1 MPLKIIFKKIILI
14 SSVFI
19 FLGTSLTGCDKV
31 RQIFIEKFDK
41 IKQGSLSTDSSGDIS
56 SAQNIESDTGSPND
70 MDLTSDKTSESNSTD
85 SSEPVPD
92 SAANEQTFQKE
103 NINEIMDLELQRK
116 YFTLG
121 IKNFEEKKY
130 IIAEFYLNKIKFT
143 YKILADHVLYYLAKS
158 LLVQEKYELAEE
170 NYLKL
175 KINYPESIF
184 AEKAN
189 LEYADLFF
197 IREDYF
203 NSEIHYKNF
212 ILNFPQSELLPYSL
226 YQLAVC
232 EEKNSKFMSAFE
244 NYKRIWLEYPENE
257 FSGYAYDNIVK
268 LADKKIIDAFIPT
281 NDNLYS
287 RGEKFFNLYR
297 YESAIAEFTK
307 ILDSSS
313 TSKLSSELHAKTLFK
328 TGMCYL
334 NLRDYSKARDF
345 LLLSYKKFPSSSY
358 ADDSLYFLG
367 RAETSLGREDSAID
381 YYDKVVKN
389 FTTSNYADDALYRT
403 GRIYFLRDEIDKAKA
418 YYQQIINRYPD
429 GDKAQDAYWE
439 VGWIQ
444 YRSGD
449 YSAAKNTFSG
459 MVSRFKGSQIA
470 TAAHF
475 WKAKS
480 HKKLGEIQEAVN
492 IYKEIIAGKS
502 YSYYTFA
509 SIKELEE
516 MQISPD
522 FKAVNREAIPDNP
535 DISEVLPEVYKDIE
549 NSYTDSNSINEDVKF
564 SHIDKVKELL
574 LLEFYLSADREIEAA
589 SKEFEEDNMGI
600 LQISTL
606 YLKAKDY
613 VNSQKIIAKYY
624 SKLNSSL
631 NSPYRDYFF
640 YLLYPYGYKE
650 YVDRHS
656 SEFGIDPLFVLAVI
670 REESRFNPKAGSY
683 AGALGLMQIIP
694 GTGKSIANELAIKN
708 YTNDILYDPETSI
721 KMGTYYLKKQ
731 MDNFSQNYYFACGA
745 YNGGP
750 GAMKKWI
757 SKWGDME
764 IDEFIEYVPYDETR
778 NYIKKVMASYFF
790 YKTLF
795 E

>member
-1 MPLKIIFKKIILI
+1 MSVKIILKKIILI
-14 SSVFI
+14 FSILF
-19 FLGTSLTGCDKV
+19 FLGTSLIGCDKV
-31 RQIFIEKFDK
+31 RQLFIERFDK
-41 IKQGSLSTDSSGDIS
+41 LKEEQLS
-56 SAQNIESDTGSPND
+56 
-70 MDLTSDKTSESNSTD
+70 SESSKDIILNETAESNASSQIDKDSPPGETVNSTSAV
-85 SSEPVPD
+85 SSEPAPD
-92 SAANEQTFQKE
+92 SEATAETSKRE
-103 NINEIMDLELQRK
+103 DINEILDLELQRK

-121 IKNFEEKKY
+121 VESFEEKNY
-130 IIAEFYLNKIKFT
+130 VIAEFYLNKIK
-143 YKILADHVLYYLAKS
+143 YSYNILADHVLYYLAKS
-158 LLVQEKYELAEE
+158 QLVQEKYELTEE

-197 IREDYF
+197 IRQDYLT
-203 NSEIHYKNF
+203 SEINYENF
-212 ILNFPQSELLPYSL
+212 IKNFPQSELLPYSL

-232 EEKNSKFMSAFE
+232 MEKNSKFISAFE

-257 FSGYAYDNIVK
+257 FASNAYSSIER
-268 LADKKIIDAFIPT
+268 LAGDKIIDTFIPT

-287 RGEKFFNLYR
+287 RGEKFYNLYR

-307 ILDSSS
+307 ILDSDS
-313 TSKLSSELHAKTLFK
+313 TSNLPAELHAKTLFK

-334 NLRDYSKARDF
+334 NLRDYSKSRDF
-345 LLLSYKKFPSSSY
+345 LLSCYGKFPLSSY

-389 FTTSNYADDALYRT
+389 FPASNYSDDALYRT

-418 YYQQIINRYPD
+418 YYQQIINQYPD

-439 VGWIQ
+439 VGWIE
-444 YRSGD
+444 YRIGD
-449 YSAAKNTFSG
+449 YSAAKNTFSD
-459 MVSRFKGSQIA
+459 MVSRFKGSQIS

-480 HKKLGEIQEAVN
+480 YKKLGETQEAVN

-516 MQISPD
+516 MQVSPD
-522 FKAVNREAIPDNP
+522 FTSVNREAMPYNP
-535 DISEVLPEVYKDIE
+535 EISEVLPEVYKDIE
-549 NSYTDSNSINEDVKF
+549 NNYTDSGSGNEDLKF

-606 YLKAKDY
+606 YLWAKDY

-624 SKLNSSL
+624 SKLNSGL
-631 NSPYRDYFF
+631 NSPYRDYFY

-650 YVDRHS
+650 YVDRYS
-656 SEFGIDPLFVLAVI
+656 SEFDIDPLFVLAVI
-670 REESRFNPKAGSY
+670 REESRFNPEAGSY

-694 GTGKSIANELAIKN
+694 GTGKSIANDLEIKN

-721 KMGTYYLKKQ
+721 KMGTYYLKRQ
-731 MDNFSQNYYFACGA
+731 MDNFSQ
-745 YNGGP
+745 
-750 GAMKKWI
+750 
-757 SKWGDME
+757 
-764 IDEFIEYVPYDETR
+764 
-778 NYIKKVMASYFF
+778 
-790 YKTLF
+790 
-795 E
+795 